1 MHSEIGAEHTVVPWT
16 LGILD
21 DAGVPLRKDHR
32 VLDFR
37 CETGLRVYEF
47 RAYGFCAM
55 GFDTH
60 NRVTVREEADKDW
73 FIFSD
78 DACRYHI
85 PQPDNTFDFVFS
97 GGLEHV
103 RDYDAAFQEI
113 HRVLKPG
120 GTSLQ
125 VCPARWRPIEKHFYV
140 PLGGRFHSHP
150 YLLFWA
156 ALGIRHGRQKGKSYR
171 EVAHENWRYAQTEL
185 RYHSAWEILLY
196 ARRYFKRLIPVEQ
209 SFIKHTQHLSFISR
223 VSHRT
228 RKLFPPVVSLFAGF
242 HTRVFLLEKGR

>member
-21 DAGVPLRKDHR
+21 DAGVPLRRDHR

-125 VCPARWRPIEKHFYV
+125 VCPARWRPIERFHLAGGFTVIRICYFGR
-140 PLGGRFHSHP
+140 PLEFAMEDRRASRTVRSHTRTGDMRKLNCATIQLGRF
-150 YLLFWA
+150 YCTRGA
-156 ALGIRHGRQKGKSYR
+156 
-171 EVAHENWRYAQTEL
+171 
-185 RYHSAWEILLY
+185 ILN
-196 ARRYFKRLIPVEQ
+196 
-209 SFIKHTQHLSFISR
+209 
-223 VSHRT
+223 
-228 RKLFPPVVSLFAGF
+228 G
-242 HTRVFLLEKGR
+242 